1 MSNIKPSAAMIAQQQ
16 AAKRQG
22 GSQESAQPT
31 GAAPVAGR
39 YGVGVGDQW
48 QPPPV
53 TSIQDTGLNQL
64 AVADLVLKVLY
75 FSGFLTGYQ
84 IADIVKLPFNGV
96 IDGVME
102 FLKRE
107 QWAEVKGSGGFGE
120 GTYQYV
126 ITGGGV
132 AKAREALERS
142 QYAGPAPVP
151 LATYCKAIQEQ
162 HRRTM
167 VTQDMLSNALS
178 HLVISQKIFDKVGP
192 AVNSG
197 RSIFLYGPPGNGKT
211 TISEA
216 VGRVVL
222 GQALYIPY
230 SIDIDGQ
237 CVRVFDSVNHETI
250 EIVEDSAPSGATKVR
265 PDARWIKIK
274 RPVIIVGGE
283 LTLETLDLVYDPVN
297 KYYEAPFQVKS
308 NGGMFL
314 IDDFGRQQV
323 RPRDLL
329 NRWIVPLEKRVD
341 YLTLANGRK
350 IEVPFDVLI
359 VFSTNLEPR
368 DLVDEAFLRRIR
380 HKIDIFDPTYEEF
393 REIFIR
399 VSKARGLA
407 YDDKILAYLLQEW
420 YIQKNRPLRSVH
432 PRDLIDQMKDIS
444 SFLGVPF
451 EMNKEM
457 IDRACEAYFVEL

>member
-1 MSNIKPSAAMIAQQQ
+1 M
-16 AAKRQG
+16 
-22 GSQESAQPT
+22 T
-31 GAAPVAGR
+31 GFQVAE
-39 YGVGVGDQW
+39 Y
-48 QPPPV
+48 
-53 TSIQDTGLNQL
+53 
-64 AVADLVLKVLY
+64 
-75 FSGFLTGYQ
+75 
-84 IADIVKLPFNGV
+84 VKLPFNGIV
-96 IDGVME
+96 DSIMDL
-102 FLKRE
+102 LKRE
-107 QWAEVKGSGGFGE
+107 QWVEVKGSGGFGE

-126 ITGGGV
+126 ITGGGI

-151 LATYCKAIQEQ
+151 LNVYYRAIREQ
-162 HRRTM
+162 HRRTL
-167 VTQDMLSNALS
+167 VTADMMNGALS
-178 HLVISQKIFDKVGP
+178 HLVISKRVFDKVGP

-222 GQALYIPY
+222 GQELYIPY
-230 SIDIDGQ
+230 AIDIDGQ
-237 CVRVFDSVNHETI
+237 VVRVFDNVNHEPVDEGDTTGT
-250 EIVEDSAPSGATKVR
+250 GAAKAR
-265 PDARWIKIK
+265 PDPRWVKIK

-341 YLTLANGRK
+341 FLTLANGRK

-380 HKIDIFDPTYEEF
+380 HKIEIVDPTYEEF

-399 VSKARGLA
+399 VAKARGLP
-407 YDDKILAYLLQEW
+407 YDDKMLAYLLQEW
-420 YIQKNRPLRSVH
+420 YIKRNRSLRSVH
-432 PRDLIDQMKDIS
+432 PRDLIDQMKDIAAY
-444 SFLGVPF
+444 LGVPF
-451 EMNKEM
+451 EMSQDL

>member
-1 MSNIKPSAAMIAQQQ
+1 MSSIKPSAAVIAQQQ
-16 AAKRQG
+16 AAKR
-22 GSQESAQPT
+22 A
-31 GAAPVAGR
+31 GAAAEAPQVPAGSEGR
-39 YGVGVGDQW
+39 YGQGVGEQW

-53 TSIQDTGLNQL
+53 VSIQDTGLNQF

-75 FSGFLTGYQ
+75 FSGVLTGYQ
-84 IADIVKLPFNGV
+84 IAEYVRLPFNGV
-96 IDGVME
+96 VDGIME
-102 FLKRE
+102 DLKRE
-107 QWAEVKGSGGFGE
+107 QWVEVKGSGGLGE
-120 GTYQYV
+120 GTYQYM
-126 ITGGGV
+126 ITGGGI
-132 AKAREALERS
+132 AKARESLDRS

-151 LATYCKAIQEQ
+151 LDIYYKAIQEQ
-162 HRRTM
+162 HRRTL
-167 VTQDMLSNALS
+167 VTQDMLNTALS
-178 HLVISQKIFDKVGP
+178 HLVISKKVFDKVGP

-230 SIDIDGQ
+230 AIDIDGQ
-237 CVRVFDSVNHETI
+237 VVRVFDNVNHEPLEEPVDT
-250 EIVEDSAPSGATKVR
+250 SGAGTTKVR

-283 LTLETLDLVYDPVN
+283 LTLETLDLVYDPIN

-341 YLTLANGRK
+341 FLTLANGRK

-380 HKIDIFDPTYEEF
+380 HKIEIVDPTYEEF

-399 VSKARGLA
+399 VAKARGLP
-407 YDDKILAYLLQEW
+407 YDDKMLAYLLQEW
-420 YIQKNRPLRSVH
+420 FIKKNRNLRSVH
-432 PRDLIDQMKDIS
+432 PRDLIDQMKDIA
-444 SFLGVPF
+444 SFLGVPY
-451 EMNKEM
+451 EMSKDLL
-457 IDRACEAYFVEL
+457 DRACEAYFVEL